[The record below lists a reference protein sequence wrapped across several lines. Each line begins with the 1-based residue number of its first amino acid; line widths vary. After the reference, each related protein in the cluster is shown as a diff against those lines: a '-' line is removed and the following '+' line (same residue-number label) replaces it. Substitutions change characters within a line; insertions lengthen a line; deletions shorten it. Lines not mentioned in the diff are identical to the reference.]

1 MDFVGAAGQALQQI
15 FTLQYLVYMVV
26 GVTIGNVVGVVPGIG
41 GNFALAIMIPF
52 IFWMDPVLAIAFL
65 EGAHAATA
73 TGGAVTSIL
82 VNVPGDAS
90 NAATC
95 FDGYQMTKK
104 GQGGRAIGASAMA
117 SGVGGLIGALCLLT
131 LLPVVRPLVLALGP
145 AELFAMV
152 MVGISMI
159 AFVGEGSTGRAL
171 LSGGLG
177 LLISFVG
184 ADKTTGFVRF
194 AFGSLY
200 LRDGLDLV
208 PVVIGVFAFSEM
220 LRLIREKKGIVDV
233 TIAKASFADVWEGC
247 LDCFRHW
254 WLMVRSSII
263 GTFIGI
269 VPGLGGTVS
278 SFVTYAHAVQTEP
291 HPETFG
297 TGRVE
302 GVIAP
307 EAANNAKEGGNLIP
321 TIAFGIPNN
330 SSMALILG
338 ALMILGLTPG
348 PKMLTEQLNMTLV
361 VVWTLAIANV
371 VAALQIILLANP
383 MAKLATIRP
392 SVIVPA
398 VLAISA
404 MGAYAVSNSIENVIV
419 AGIFGLVG
427 YEMKR
432 LRFSRATMI
441 IGLVLGRTAEK
452 NYSIAMDLFGPAF
465 VFRPITLTLLAAVGL
480 LIVWVTVKGMRKK
493 LQEQASEE
501 EE

>member
-1 MDFVGAAGQALQQI
+1 MDLGAAAGQALQQI
-15 FTLQYLVYMVV
+15 FTLEYLIYMVI

-95 FDGYQMTKK
+95 FDGYQMTRK

-117 SGVGGLIGALCLLT
+117 SAVGGVIGAVFLLM
-131 LLPVVRPLVLALGP
+131 LLPVVKPLVLALGP
-145 AELFAMV
+145 SELFAMV
-152 MVGISMI
+152 MVGIAMI

-171 LSGGLG
+171 LSGGFG
-177 LLISFVG
+177 LLLSFIG
-184 ADKTTGFVRF
+184 ADRTTGFVRF
-194 AFGSLY
+194 TFGNLY

-220 LRLIREKKGIVDV
+220 LRLIKDRQGIVQLNV
-233 TIAKASFADVWEGC
+233 TKASFAQVIEGC
-247 LDCFRHW
+247 KDCFRHW
-254 WLMVRSSII
+254 WLMVRCSAI
-263 GTFIGI
+263 GTVIGM

-278 SFVTYAHAVQTEP
+278 SFVTYAHAVQTEKN
-291 HPETFG
+291 PEEFG

-338 ALMILGLTPG
+338 ALMIVGLTPG
-348 PKMLTEQLNMTLV
+348 PKMLTTELNFTLV
-361 VVWTLAIANV
+361 IVWTLVIANV

-383 MAKLATIRP
+383 MAKLAAIRP
-392 SVIVPA
+392 SIIVPV
-398 VLAISA
+398 VLAIAALGS
-404 MGAYAVSNSIENVIV
+404 YAVSNDISNVLV
-419 AGIFGLVG
+419 SGVFGVVG

-452 NYSIAMDLFGPAF
+452 NYSIAMDLFGPTF
-465 VFRPITLTLLAAVGL
+465 VFRPITLALLAFVAL
-480 LIVWVTVKGMRKK
+480 LMVWVTVKGIRKK
-493 LQEQASEE
+493 AKEE
-501 EE
+501 ADEEDE